1 MKKYLIGLFCLIPLA
16 GVSQPV
22 MTFKTHG
29 LQPGAPNTM
38 QQVGYVAPGDGG
50 ANALWDFSKAPI
62 AGNAEIQETILLAD
76 DNQRVTVTNAHGGKF
91 SYTCDFS
98 GNTFNGYEDAGQS
111 IIYDQPIKKVS
122 YPFSYGDALAGN
134 FSART
139 TYPNS
144 TMEHYMAGSYSSEGD
159 GYGTLVLPNGRV
171 LKNVLRLRTV
181 EKYVEERC
189 QSAEVEMVKY
199 LWYIEEYR
207 YPVFVT
213 WNVKHVYAD
222 GREVN
227 SQASFCENSQVSF
240 YATATLPQVEDKPV
254 YGQDEDESGNA
265 LAAQSIQHSVYPNP
279 YSDYMHITYT
289 LDKPAPVNIAL
300 YSLSG
305 NLVSEIVS
313 GQVQDG
319 VQHVT
324 YTPRSSAEIS
334 GTYYLRLQFGDKV
347 YVRALLKN

>member
-1 MKKYLIGLFCLIPLA
+1 MFSLKKCLNLSCYNIENKMKKTIIGLFCLMPLA
-16 GVSQPV
+16 AVSQPV

-38 QQVGYVAPGDGG
+38 QQVDYSAPGNGG
-50 ANALWDFSKAPI
+50 ANALWDFSAVNVIDTP
-62 AGNAEIQETILLAD
+62 ELQESLSLSD
-76 DNQRVTVTNAHGGKF
+76 DEQLITVTNASGGKF
-91 SYTCDFS
+91 TYSCDLS
-98 GNTFNGYEDAGQS
+98 GNIFNGYADITQT
-111 IIYDQPIKKVS
+111 IVYDLPIRKVN
-122 YPFSYGDALAGN
+122 YPFSYGDALAG
-134 FSART
+134 
-139 TYPNS
+139 NS

-199 LWYIEEYR
+199 LWYIEEHR

-213 WNVKHVYAD
+213 WDVKHVYTD
-222 GREVN
+222 GRETN
-227 SQASFCENSQVSF
+227 SQASF
-240 YATATLPQVEDKPV
+240 YTTADLLQVEDEPV
-254 YGQDEDESGNA
+254 YERDNTTGDVIDVRA
-265 LAAQSIQHSVYPNP
+265 VQHSVYPNP

-289 LDKPAPVNIAL
+289 LNKPTTVNISL

-305 NLVSEIVS
+305 SLVSEIVS
-313 GQVQDG
+313 GQLQDG
-319 VQHVT
+319 VQHIT
-324 YTPRSSAEIS
+324 YTPRSNVEIS